1 MTRTRP
7 ANEDALPSSLRQL
20 KQMIDGSQSE
30 IDLGRSHSS
39 GTLSVSGAVR
49 AVDLICDAELGEH
62 STAANHRD
70 ATELL
75 ATIPGEEHLVGDFSL
90 CQSRKTEFNYHAS
103 ELTIEDA
110 REVLEAARHLAS
122 EAVGLLTRR
131 GWFPNGESPTDY
143 DFGSAHMGADT

>member
-7 ANEDALPSSLRQL
+7 ANEDALPSALRQL

-39 GTLSVSGAVR
+39 GTLSVSGAIR

-70 ATELL
+70 AIELL
-75 ATIPGEEHLVGDFSL
+75 ATIPGKEHLVEDFST
-90 CQSRKTEFNYHAS
+90 CHSRKTEFNYHAS
-103 ELTIEDA
+103 NLSIWPWTRDQLLA
-110 REVLEAARHLAS
+110 RAGLNETLFRVEATLA
-122 EAVGLLTRR
+122 GL
-131 GWFPNGESPTDY
+131 
-143 DFGSAHMGADT
+143 